1 MSECC
6 LNFYILYKNI
16 VLGVYSG
23 CARAFAHMCVGCLPV
38 VYACVCVYV
47 YGECVSVVCV
57 CMLACVRVYVCE
69 CVRDRTEYQQQ
80 GKQIRSRWGGLGVEG
95 ID

>member
-1 MSECC
+1 M
-6 LNFYILYKNI
+6 FFTKILYFECTVGVHVPSLTC
-16 VLGVYSG
+16 VLDAYLW
-23 CARAFAHMCVGCLPV
+23 CMR
-38 VYACVCVYV
+38 ACVCVYV